1 MTKLTNQYM
10 NIYSYKPCPSD
21 MMPFVSAAHYYHL
34 QLDPEHQHLTYIID
48 QQQNDAGKV
57 TT

>member
-1 MTKLTNQYM
+1 
-10 NIYSYKPCPSD
+10 